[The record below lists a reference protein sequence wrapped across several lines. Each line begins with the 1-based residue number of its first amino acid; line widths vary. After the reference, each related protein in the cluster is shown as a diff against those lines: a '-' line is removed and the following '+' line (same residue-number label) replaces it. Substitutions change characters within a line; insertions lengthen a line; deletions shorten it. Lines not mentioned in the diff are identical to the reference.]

1 MGSLS
6 STHREAVLEHQT
18 NGRCEPQSQLLV
30 HTHVLTRERERER
43 ERETSTGLYIGDMI
57 AFSIFYL

>member
-6 STHREAVLEHQT
+6 STHREAVLERQT

-43 ERETSTGLYIGDMI
+43 ETSTGLYIGDMI